1 MNILITGAN
10 GFIGRNL
17 ALRLSEAGHEVLG
30 ATRDT
35 SDADLGSMV
44 QQAEA
49 VVHLAGANRPETEAE
64 FEEINDHYTARL
76 CALLR
81 DRTDAIPVIAAS
93 TIQVDRDTP
102 YGRTKCVAEAHLQA
116 LASDSGAPVNIC
128 RLVNVFGKWCRP
140 NYNSVVATF
149 CHNIARDLPITIA
162 APDAEVRLVHVDD
175 VIDGWLAWL
184 AAPGNGA
191 QITAIAPEYSIT
203 LQELA
208 DRLRGYRA
216 IRQTHTVGETGT
228 GLGRALYATYIS
240 YLPVADFAYPV
251 TRHGDERGVFAE
263 MLRTEHSGQF
273 SFFTAGPGV
282 TRGGHYHHAKTEK
295 FLVLKGQARFRFYN
309 MDSGETHSL
318 DTNGEESMVVE
329 TVPGWSHDIT
339 NIGEDE
345 LICMLWANELFD
357 RDRPDT
363 ISHPLTQ

>member
-17 ALRLSEAGHEVLG
+17 ALRLHELGHIVFS
-30 ATRDT
+30 ATRSTNDC
-35 SDADLGSMV
+35 DLADMV
-44 QQAEA
+44 KRADA
-49 VVHLAGANRPETEAE
+49 VVHLAGANRPETVTD
-64 FEEINDHYTARL
+64 FEEVNDRYTALL
-76 CALLR
+76 CNLLQER
-81 DRTDAIPVIAAS
+81 VGTIPVIAAS
-93 TIQVDRDTP
+93 TIQVDRKTP
-102 YGRTKCVAEAHLQA
+102 YGRSKARAESHLQR
-116 LASDSGAPVNIC
+116 LAKDGGGPVNIC

-149 CHNIARDLPITIA
+149 CYNIARDLPITVDH
-162 APDAEVRLVHVDD
+162 PNDVVRLVHVDD
-175 VIDGWLAWL
+175 VIDNWLTWL
-184 AAPGNGA
+184 TAPGSGP
-191 QITAIAPEYSIT
+191 QITAAVPEYRIT
-203 LQELA
+203 VQQLA
-208 DRLRGYRA
+208 DLLRGYRA
-216 IRQTHTVGETGT
+216 IRETHTIGQTGT

-273 SFFTAGPGV
+273 SFFTARPGV

-295 FLVLKGQARFRFYN
+295 FLVLKGQARFRFLN
-309 MDSGETHSL
+309 MDSGEIYEL
-318 DTNGEESMVVE
+318 DTNGEESMVVQ

-339 NIGEDE
+339 NVGEEE

-363 ISHPLTQ
+363 IARPLEL